1 MSSEI
6 RDFFFEFFFEILK
19 KNKIFLISGMYVI
32 KYVYNPILGK
42 ITGKACKWPKNIFKM
57 VLKLHFFFWNL

>member
-6 RDFFFEFFFEILK
+6 RDFFFDFFFEILK

-32 KYVYNPILGK
+32 KYVYNSILGK
-42 ITGKACKWPKNIFKM
+42 ITGKACK
-57 VLKLHFFFWNL
+57 